1 MKTHWLNFSKLSVGI
16 AEGSSSRLAELFY
29 TLLRSRIAAGA
40 LGPIIAGAV
49 IFLAAGMHLQAAPVV
64 NADIA
69 RLLEAGMPEQVIV
82 QTIAAGQPNFD
93 LSPDALIALKNKGAT
108 PAVLS
113 AMLAT
118 AHPTTAAAPT
128 PPPSPT
134 DAPAG
139 AAEVPSVPTATPA
152 PALSA
157 PPDDPLQDPPSVEP
171 GQVSFGYFQ
180 GQLAPYGNWV
190 QLPEY
195 GWCWQPTV
203 VSQDPFWRP
212 YCQAGHWAYTDQ
224 GWFWASDY
232 PWGDVVFHYGR
243 WARHPGFG
251 WVWVPDYTWAPSWV
265 AWRHGE
271 GDGFIGWAPLPPS
284 ARFVAGVGL
293 TWRGRVVVDA
303 DFGLGPADFFFVS
316 YDHYWE
322 HDFRSFLF
330 RPERA
335 EFFWRRSV
343 MRNGYRFNN
352 GRYVIAGI
360 GPQRMEVLTRH
371 PVRPFEVREFARQE
385 QHEHFVARHN
395 EVVRHVEIRRD
406 TLHRDNIRRE
416 PDRAES
422 AWQSQGHQQ
431 PAVKAKTLPAKPK
444 PGQQPAPNSED
455 KKDQNAK

>member
-1 MKTHWLNFSKLSVGI
+1 M
-16 AEGSSSRLAELFY
+16 
-29 TLLRSRIAAGA
+29 
-40 LGPIIAGAV
+40 
-49 IFLAAGMHLQAAPVV
+49 
-64 NADIA
+64 
-69 RLLEAGMPEQVIV
+69 
-82 QTIAAGQPNFD
+82 QTIAAGQPSFD

-128 PPPSPT
+128 PPPSPM

-139 AAEVPSVPTATPA
+139 AVDVPSVPTATPA

-251 WVWVPDYTWAPSWV
+251 WVWVPDYTWAPSWFKPPLDLPRIERCPMSSRPRQRFLCFEDLFQQRWGSSRPSV
-265 AWRHGE
+265 GPGRPDHALQRVPPRWDEEILEAIGLDPRGWPGPCRRAAWWEPFPAGTPTT
-271 GDGFIGWAPLPPS
+271 WACP
-284 ARFVAGVGL
+284 R
-293 TWRGRVVVDA
+293 T
-303 DFGLGPADFFFVS
+303 
-316 YDHYWE
+316 
-322 HDFRSFLF
+322 
-330 RPERA
+330 
-335 EFFWRRSV
+335 
-343 MRNGYRFNN
+343 
-352 GRYVIAGI
+352 
-360 GPQRMEVLTRH
+360 
-371 PVRPFEVREFARQE
+371 
-385 QHEHFVARHN
+385 
-395 EVVRHVEIRRD
+395 
-406 TLHRDNIRRE
+406 
-416 PDRAES
+416 
-422 AWQSQGHQQ
+422 
-431 PAVKAKTLPAKPK
+431 
-444 PGQQPAPNSED
+444 
-455 KKDQNAK
+455 